1 MKILVLTAAA
11 ALASFATQP
20 ALACVAGAGYEQETR
35 DYYRATT
42 SVYSVVAEDFTP
54 KDPHYPSD
62 NFTVRL
68 KPVEAVW
75 GKWPQAPLTLTFTAG
90 SCNEWFLWDDDDT
103 TSLNGKRYFV
113 FVAPPGERDPSLL
126 RVMPAGGRSSAEAL
140 VMLGQLQISEG
151 RPTADEAG
159 QQALPA
165 GSPNWPRIP
174 QWLWL
179 SGASILLLLTGA
191 LIGRSLRPRTKG

>member
-1 MKILVLTAAA
+1 MKIVALTATA
-11 ALASFATQP
+11 ALVVFATQP

-42 SVYSVVAEDFTP
+42 SVYSVVAEDFRP
-54 KDPHYPSD
+54 QDPRYPSD

-68 KPVEAVW
+68 KPVEAIW
-75 GKWPQAPLTLTFTAG
+75 GKRPQTPLTLTFTAG
-90 SCNEWFLWDDDDT
+90 GCNEWFLWDGDDN

-113 FVAPPGERDPSLL
+113 FVAPPGERNPSLL
-126 RVMPAGGRSSAEAL
+126 RVMPAGGRSAAEAL
-140 VMLGQLQISEG
+140 VMLGQLQISG
-151 RPTADEAG
+151 GQLPADEAE

-165 GSPNWPRIP
+165 EARNWSRIP

-179 SGASILLLLTGA
+179 SGASIILLLTGV
-191 LIGRSLRPRTKG
+191 LIGRALRPRTKG